1 MRKGREVAF
10 LTKSLKL
17 AVQFPHSVAAKSVYY
32 TLFVA
37 ITERVFFMK
46 KIFGFPKF
54 TANNLC
60 AIAMLMAI
68 TTILAVFCTFRIGD
82 LVKIPFKFISVFI
95 AGVFFGPW
103 VGGLCGAV
111 GDILNVLLVPSGA
124 PIPAL
129 TVLEFLI
136 GFIYGALFYRP
147 NEKRKIYF
155 IKCLICAVLMF
166 LIDMFLSTAV
176 LLSVGYFP
184 NFKSAFFL
192 RLPAG
197 VIKAGVQLIFFLFGY
212 GYIEKLRKIIP
223 LSQKKGL

>member
-1 MRKGREVAF
+1 MPFLRKAY
-10 LTKSLKL
+10 LL

-46 KIFGFPKF
+46 KFFGFPKL
-54 TANNLC
+54 TVYNLC

-68 TTILAVFCTFRIGD
+68 TTILAVFCTFRLGD
-82 LVKIPFKFISVFI
+82 LVKIPFKFIAVFV
-95 AGVFFGPW
+95 AGVIFGPW

-147 NEKRKIYF
+147 SEKRKIYF
-155 IKCLICAVLMF
+155 IKCIICAVLMF

-176 LLSVGYFP
+176 LLEAGYFP
-184 NFKSAFFL
+184 TFAVAFSL

-197 VIKAGVQLIFFLFGY
+197 IIKAVIQTVFFLLSFKY
-212 GYIEKLRKIIP
+212 LEKLRKIIP

>member
-1 MRKGREVAF
+1 MPFLRKAY
-10 LTKSLKL
+10 LL

-46 KIFGFPKF
+46 KFFGFPKL
-54 TANNLC
+54 TVYNLC

-82 LVKIPFKFISVFI
+82 LIKIPFKFISVFL
-95 AGVFFGPW
+95 AGAFFGPW

-111 GDILNVLLVPSGA
+111 GDILNVLLAPSGA
-124 PIPAL
+124 ILPGL
-129 TVLEFLI
+129 TILEFLV
-136 GFIYGALFYRP
+136 GFIYGTLFYEQR
-147 NEKRKIYF
+147 EKNKAYN
-155 IKCLICAVLMF
+155 IKCIICGLLMF

-176 LLSVGYFP
+176 LLKAGYFP
-184 NFKSAFFL
+184 SFNVAFSL

-197 VIKAGVQLIFFLFGY
+197 IIKAVIQTVFFLLSFKY
-212 GYIEKLRKIIP
+212 LEKLRKIIP